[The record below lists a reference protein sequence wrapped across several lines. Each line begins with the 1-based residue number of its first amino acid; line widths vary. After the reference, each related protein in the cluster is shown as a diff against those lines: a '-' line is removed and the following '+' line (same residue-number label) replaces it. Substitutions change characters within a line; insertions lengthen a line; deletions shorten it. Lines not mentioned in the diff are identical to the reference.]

1 MWLLS
6 QGQKMIAAAGER
18 RWIGNSEHLLH
29 GTRCRTVHVTIIHSR
44 AAHSTHPQATSVLI
58 SDWILG
64 DLNKSLLCWLQ
75 VAKMPNPD
83 LLNSDP
89 GASNLIV
96 SKSSISSRRQLIN
109 GKYSDKI
116 PHDLSN
122 RCELAAL
129 FMGSSNPLVEK
140 TLKMGKTEGRRRRGR
155 QRMRWLDGITD
166 SMDMSLSK
174 LQEIV
179 KDREAWSVAIHGGR
193 KKSDTT

>member
-1 MWLLS
+1 
-6 QGQKMIAAAGER
+6 MIAVSGPEDDRSCWRKTLNLEQWTPSA
-18 RWIGNSEHLLH
+18 WY
-29 GTRCRTVHVTIIHSR
+29 TVPDSPCHNHSLPCCSQ
-44 AAHSTHPQATSVLI
+44 HTPSGDPVLI

-75 VAKMPNPD
+75 VAKTPNPD

-129 FMGSSNPLVEK
+129 FMGSSNTLVEK